1 MTDLT
6 VTAVMTRDPV
16 AVAPFVGLDQ
26 RQQRGTRH
34 AARSQL
40 RWSTQGPHRVAEP
53 ARKGAAPD
61 SSSSTPPPG
70 HDRDPTMPQR
80 PLYHSK
86 SVSHVN
92 FGDPGVMTLRH

>member
-53 ARKGAAPD
+53 ARKGPSDHFIIPRAFLT
-61 SSSSTPPPG
+61 SI
-70 HDRDPTMPQR
+70 
-80 PLYHSK
+80 
-86 SVSHVN
+86 SVIRAS
-92 FGDPGVMTLRH
+92 